1 MCAVCADVKP
11 VARSSDE
18 EALSQNLP
26 QNRVVKTIDLYYAI
40 EIEEMKLPNTNE
52 N

>member
-1 MCAVCADVKP
+1 MCADVKP
-11 VARSSDE
+11 VARSSDD

-40 EIEEMKLPNTNE
+40 EIEEKKLPNTNE